1 MTRDKFQELIDAVR
15 AGNKKDETSPV
26 VIALAVIAGIAAI
39 ALIAF
44 AVYRFLTP
52 DYFDDY
58 DDDDDFEDDFEDEEA
73 KAAPAEACSEDLKST
88 DLKYPEK
95 RIENDQR
102 QFGVSPNC
110 LLYETADRRTESA
123 GGE

>member
-58 DDDDDFEDDFEDEEA
+58 DDDDDFDEDFDDDFEDDFEDEEEV
-73 KAAPAEACSEDLKST
+73 PAEA
-88 DLKYPEK
+88 
-95 RIENDQR
+95 
-102 QFGVSPNC
+102 
-110 LLYETADRRTESA
+110 
-123 GGE
+123 